1 MTLFDLILFIILFGF
16 VWFGFWYGLIYS
28 LGGIVSLLLSTIF
41 ASRLCESL
49 GRLITPLLA
58 GHQNLA
64 VIVSFILIFVLV
76 RLMVSL
82 IFKILDRFF
91 HLPILGLLNKI
102 FGGVFGLLE
111 GALFLGLILY
121 FSTKFPLGEKW
132 LETLSNSFFSFSL
145 IRFGKIL
152 LPLIPEAIKNL
163 KSLM

>member
-1 MTLFDLILFIILFGF
+1 MSLFDLILFIILFGF
-16 VWFGFWYGLIYS
+16 VWFGFWYGLIHS
-28 LGGIVSLLLSTIF
+28 LGGIISLLLGTIF

-64 VIVSFILIFVLV
+64 VIISFILIFGLV
-76 RLMVSL
+76 RLIVSF

-91 HLPILGLLNKI
+91 HLPVLGLMNKI
-102 FGGVFGLLE
+102 FGGIFGFLE

-132 LETLSNSFFSFSL
+132 LGTLSNSFFSSSL

-152 LPLIPEAIKNL
+152 LPLVPEAIKNL
-163 KSLM
+163 KGLM

>member
-41 ASRLCESL
+41 ASRLCESF
-49 GRLITPLLA
+49 GQLIAPLLA

-91 HLPILGLLNKI
+91 RLPVLGLLNKI

-111 GALFLGLILY
+111 GALFLGLVLY

-132 LETLSNSFFSFSL
+132 LTSISESL
-145 IRFGKIL
+145 FASHLLRFGKIL
-152 LPLIPEAIKNL
+152 LPFVPEAIKSL